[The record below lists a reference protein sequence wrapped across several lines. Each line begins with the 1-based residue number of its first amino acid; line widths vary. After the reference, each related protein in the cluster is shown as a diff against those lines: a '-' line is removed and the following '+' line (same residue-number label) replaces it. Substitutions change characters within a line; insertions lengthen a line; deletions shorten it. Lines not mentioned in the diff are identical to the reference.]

1 MRTPITGVP
10 LSERRD
16 AIFISRHRKILQSAG
31 RDFYRRDGPSL
42 LSLSSR
48 LHLCSYLYSGM
59 KRKFFELLS
68 AIESIDREE
77 EFVRNLKN

>member
-16 AIFISRHRKILQSAG
+16 TIFISRDRKILQSAG

-48 LHLCSYLYSGM
+48 LHLYSYLYEKGM
-59 KRKFFELLS
+59 KRKFSELLS
-68 AIESIDREE
+68 ARLKVSIGDGGLH
-77 EFVRNLKN
+77 N